1 MMRKDQRPRE
11 AVHDNTAELI
21 VYRDRRRSNHQG
33 IVCPGSL
40 SDIDCSTAAN
50 DLRPSVSF
58 SALKNPQRI
67 PANTPPVFLG
77 LRPHIWPH
85 LLRLVANGNVGQA
98 PTVLDLSRASSIILL
113 VALLSGCGEPVFE
126 NAGSQNSLLEDR
138 EACAMEM
145 EKSADTI
152 TYREN
157 PTAHPEYVSQVFT
170 DMNRCIERKGWKQVR
185 SQQEQEQVRDAITS
199 ELAQTGQPAP
209 RSDPKATEAFVRA
222 VEDRLGRPSSLV
234 QSATKND

>member
-1 MMRKDQRPRE
+1 M
-11 AVHDNTAELI
+11 AELT
-21 VYRDRRRSNHQG
+21 VYRDRRRFNHEG

-40 SDIDCSTAAN
+40 TDIDRFTAAN

-58 SALKNPQRI
+58 STLKNPQRI

-77 LRPHIWPH
+77 LRPRIWPH
-85 LLRLVANGNVGQA
+85 LIRLVANGNVGQA

-126 NAGSQNSLLEDR
+126 NAGSPNSLLEDR

-145 EKSADTI
+145 EKSPAAI
-152 TYREN
+152 AYHQN

-170 DMNRCIERKGWKQVR
+170 DMNQCIERKGWKQVR
-185 SQQEQEQVRDAITS
+185 SQQEQEQVREAITS
-199 ELAQTGQPAP
+199 ELAQTGQSAP

-222 VEDRLGRPSSLV
+222 VEDRLGRPSSSV